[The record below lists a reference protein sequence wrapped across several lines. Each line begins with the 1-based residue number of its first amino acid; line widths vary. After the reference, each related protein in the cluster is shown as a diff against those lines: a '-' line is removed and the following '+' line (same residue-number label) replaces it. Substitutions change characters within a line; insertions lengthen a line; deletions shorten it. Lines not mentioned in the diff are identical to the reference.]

1 MKSISLTSSNIKSVS
16 IERDIDV
23 VVITVVGVGIDSDGN
38 EYPVENLVRFWGDL
52 PQSVQNTADN
62 FLKHM
67 SREFNNMVSAEDS
80 ETW

>member
-1 MKSISLTSSNIKSVS
+1 MKSISLTGSNIKCIS

-23 VVITVVGVGIDSDGN
+23 IMITVVGVGIDSDGN
-38 EYPVENLVRFWGDL
+38 EYPVNNLVKFWGDL
-52 PQSVQNTADN
+52 PQNVQNTADN

-67 SREFNNMVSAEDS
+67 SREFNNIVAAEDS